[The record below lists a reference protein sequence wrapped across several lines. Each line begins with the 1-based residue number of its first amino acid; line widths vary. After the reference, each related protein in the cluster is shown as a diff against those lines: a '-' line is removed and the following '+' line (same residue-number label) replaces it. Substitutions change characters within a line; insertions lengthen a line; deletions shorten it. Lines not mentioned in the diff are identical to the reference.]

1 VEVVVEEEEEGE
13 QHSAIALL
21 IPYTVLTCYKAVEE
35 VVVVVE
41 MTELMQR
48 K

>member
-1 VEVVVEEEEEGE
+1 MEVVEEEEGE
-13 QHSAIALL
+13 QHSAMALL
-21 IPYTVLTCYKAVEE
+21 ISYTVLTCYKAVEE
-35 VVVVVE
+35 VVVE

>member
-1 VEVVVEEEEEGE
+1 VEVVEEEEGE
-13 QHSAIALL
+13 QHSAMALL
-21 IPYTVLTCYKAVEE
+21 ISYTVLTCYKAVEE
-35 VVVVVE
+35 VVE